1 MPMVFLTLG
10 TIIGVLQIDIVG
22 VIPDAES
29 VTTLAEVTLALL
41 LFADASMLNL
51 GKVAADWQPP
61 ARLLLI
67 GLPLTLLFG
76 AIAAYF
82 LFPGTLP
89 AMALLIA
96 AMLAPTDAALGLPIF
111 TNKRV
116 PLRVRRTLNVES
128 GLNDGIAAPIVTLAV
143 AWLASEEAIMIGA
156 SMSEAVVSL
165 LTAVAVGALMGF
177 VGGQFLR
184 QAGRRGLSAGLA
196 DRLAIMVLALLC
208 YALSVAVGGNGFVAA
223 FVGGIVFGAASRNEL
238 VEDTEFTEDVGTLLS
253 LLVWTLF
260 GVIFVGPVIFG
271 EPGQWSWNH
280 VLYAVLSLTVIRMIP
295 VAIALAGTQFRR
307 DSKVLMGW
315 FGPRGLASVVFGLLG
330 IATLEE
336 AGLSIEPLAAVLSWT
351 VMLSVFAHG
360 LSAQPL
366 VDLYNRR
373 LERVPEPEMDNSP
386 EMVPVPEMVSRRRLL
401 AQDEAA

>member
-10 TIIGVLQIDIVG
+10 TVIGALRINVVG
-22 VIPDAES
+22 SLPDAES

-76 AIAAYF
+76 AVAAYL

-116 PLRVRRTLNVES
+116 PLRIRRTLNVES
-128 GLNDGIAAPIVTLAV
+128 GLNDGIAAPVVTLAA
-143 AWLASEEAIMIGA
+143 AWLVSEESIMVGA
-156 SMSEAVVSL
+156 SISEAVMSL
-165 LTAVAVGALMGF
+165 IIAVAVGAAMGYL
-177 VGGQFLR
+177 GGFFLR
-184 QAGRRGLSAGLA
+184 QASRRGFSAGLA
-196 DRLAIMVLALLC
+196 DRLAILVLALLC
-208 YALSVAVGGNGFVAA
+208 YSLSVLVGGNGFVAA
-223 FVGGIVFGAASRNEL
+223 FVGGIVFGAVTRDEL
-238 VEDTEFTEDVGTLLS
+238 VEDTEFTEDVATLFS

-260 GVIFVGPVIFG
+260 GVILVGPVLFG
-271 EPGQWSWNH
+271 DPGQWSWNH

-307 DSKVLMGW
+307 DSKFLIGW

-330 IATLEE
+330 ILALEE
-336 AGLSIEPLAAVLSWT
+336 SGLSIEPLGAALSWT
-351 VMLSVFAHG
+351 VLLSVFAHG

-373 LERVPEPEMDNSP
+373 LERLPEPEMDNSP
-386 EMVPVPEMVSRRRLL
+386 EMMPVPEMVDRRRMLTH
-401 AQDEAA
+401 D